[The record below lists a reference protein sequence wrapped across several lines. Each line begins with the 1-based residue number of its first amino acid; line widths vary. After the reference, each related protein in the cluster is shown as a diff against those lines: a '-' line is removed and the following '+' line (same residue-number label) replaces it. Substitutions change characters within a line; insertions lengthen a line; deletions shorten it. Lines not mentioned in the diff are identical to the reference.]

1 MSRKQSL
8 PHRIRYELSKMIRY
22 GESKHQSKI
31 EENTIAPKGIFSF
44 STYKDYLK
52 HCVAFGK
59 WCQKEYGVRN
69 PKTAKKYV
77 DEYLQKCLDKGLSPS
92 TLKLK
97 RSALA
102 KLFGIS
108 GKDFGV
114 AIPNRRRRDIVRSR
128 KAPDPK
134 IEARNKDIV
143 DFIKGTGLRR
153 EELLAVTARDIKDIG
168 GHLLI
173 NVIKGKGGK
182 FRYARVLP
190 QYESYIKRLRE
201 KYISEGREN
210 ERLFED
216 IPKRLEAH
224 HYRGDYAKALYSII
238 ARDVKSIPPEERY
251 CMRGDRKGEVLDKV
265 AMYGVSRNLGHNRI
279 DVIPGHYL
287 Y

>member
-1 MSRKQSL
+1 MSKKQNL
-8 PHRIRYELSKMIRY
+8 PHRIRHELSKMIRY

-31 EENTIAPKGIFSF
+31 EENTIAPKGIFSH

-77 DEYLQKCLDKGLSPS
+77 DEYLQICLDEGLSPS

-102 KLFGIS
+102 KLFRIN
-108 GKDFGV
+108 GKDFSV
-114 AIPNRRRRDIVRSR
+114 EIPDRRRRDIVRSR

-134 IEARNKDIV
+134 IEARNKAIV

-168 GHLLI
+168 GHLLV

-190 QYESYIKRLRE
+190 QYESYIRKLRE
-201 KYISEGREN
+201 TFISEGREN
-210 ERLFED
+210 ERLFKA
-216 IPKRLEAH
+216 IPKRLGTH
-224 HYRGDYAKALYSII
+224 HYRGDYAKALYDII
-238 ARDVKSIPPEERY
+238 SRDVKSIPPKERY
-251 CMRGDRKGEVLDKV
+251 CMRGDRKGEVLDRN
-265 AMYGVSRNLGHNRI
+265 AMYVVSRNLGHNRI
-279 DVIPGHYL
+279 DVIAGHYL